1 MKPQRQDST
10 ADQLD
15 TVALVAA
22 DKGLVALSE
31 WVTDWE
37 DWTRKISYG
46 DLVKLN
52 TLAIEEGCR
61 DAADAMKLRHV
72 SQVERMAAG

>member
-10 ADQLD
+10 SDQLD

-22 DKGLVALSE
+22 ERGLVALSE
-31 WVTDWE
+31 WVTDWA
-37 DWTRKISYG
+37 DWTRKISYEG
-46 DLVKLN
+46 FVQLN

-61 DAADAMKLRHV
+61 DAADAMKRRYA
-72 SQVERMAAG
+72 SWRSK